1 MLLGDPSQNPFSTVS
16 VILKADTREPT
27 STRPLSADFVAEIGD
42 HDGEAADLVA
52 VCSIGSLL

>member
-27 STRPLSADFVAEIGD
+27 STRPFRADFVAEIGD
-42 HDGEAADLVA
+42 HDGEAADA
-52 VCSIGSLL
+52 IF